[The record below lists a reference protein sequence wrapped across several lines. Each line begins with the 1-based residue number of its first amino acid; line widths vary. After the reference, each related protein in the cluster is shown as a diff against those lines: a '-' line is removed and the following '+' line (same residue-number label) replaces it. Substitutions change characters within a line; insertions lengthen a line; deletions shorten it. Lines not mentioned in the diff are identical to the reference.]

1 MRFTADN
8 PCLTFACANQVSVTT
23 LIQAV
28 KLPPTPLTR
37 LPFKFGVFAS
47 VNCISLTTLY
57 VQKVIR
63 KIQQSNSLSISEY
76 INFIEHKSIL
86 VNSVIYFIFHFQDYH
101 YYLFFFFL
109 QAKYNCELVKT
120 KKYEG

>member
-1 MRFTADN
+1 MFR
-8 PCLTFACANQVSVTT
+8 
-23 LIQAV
+23 
-28 KLPPTPLTR
+28 R
-37 LPFKFGVFAS
+37 
-47 VNCISLTTLY
+47 SLE
-57 VQKVIR
+57 

-76 INFIEHKSIL
+76 INFIEHRSIL

>member
-1 MRFTADN
+1 MFR
-8 PCLTFACANQVSVTT
+8 
-23 LIQAV
+23 
-28 KLPPTPLTR
+28 R
-37 LPFKFGVFAS
+37 
-47 VNCISLTTLY
+47 SLE
-57 VQKVIR
+57 

-86 VNSVIYFIFHFQDYH
+86 VNSVIYFIFYFQDYY
-101 YYLFFFFL
+101 YYLFFFFFL